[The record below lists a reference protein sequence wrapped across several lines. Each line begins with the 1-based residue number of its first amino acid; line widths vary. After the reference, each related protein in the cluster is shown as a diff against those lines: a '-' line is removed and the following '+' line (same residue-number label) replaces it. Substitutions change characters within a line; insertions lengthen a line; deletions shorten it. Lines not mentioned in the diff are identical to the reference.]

1 MIGRALV
8 TSDGAATLRF
18 VRRGGATVLDSWYA
32 RAPYHISPP
41 LVGAPSGMARVAL
54 LTTGGG
60 LLGSETLSLDI
71 HLAAGAQ
78 ASVCTIGATRL
89 LPAAAECT
97 QRIRIGL
104 ESGSSLHY
112 LPEPLIP
119 CARAWYQQRTDVDVG
134 AGATAL
140 IGEVVTPGR
149 AAHGE
154 RFAFARLSLV
164 LRVRREG
171 RPILVERLVL
181 DPTDGHLPVT
191 LGSHSYIA
199 SLTLVGPAATP
210 ALAAEVQALFRS
222 RGLDG
227 SASLATGELLVARVL
242 GDSAYALQ
250 YALRAIAA
258 LL

>member
-1 MIGRALV
+1 M
-8 TSDGAATLRF
+8 TSDGAAMLHF

-41 LVGAPSGMARVAL
+41 LIGASSDVACVAL
-54 LTTGGG
+54 LTMGGG
-60 LLGSETLSLDI
+60 MLGSDALSLDI
-71 HLAAGAQ
+71 HLAAGAH
-78 ASVCTIGATRL
+78 ASIGTIGATRL
-89 LPAAAECT
+89 LPAAAGCA

-119 CARAWYQQRTDVDVG
+119 CARAWYQQRTEVDVD

-154 RFAFARLSLV
+154 RFAFAHLSLG

-171 RPILVERLVL
+171 RLILVERLVL
-181 DPTDGHLPVT
+181 DPAAGHRPVA
-191 LGSHSYIA
+191 LGGHTHIA
-199 SLTLVGPAATP
+199 SLTLVGPAATL
-210 ALAAEVQALFRS
+210 ALAAEIQALLRA
-222 RGLDG
+222 RGLNG

-250 YALRAIAA
+250 HALRAIAA